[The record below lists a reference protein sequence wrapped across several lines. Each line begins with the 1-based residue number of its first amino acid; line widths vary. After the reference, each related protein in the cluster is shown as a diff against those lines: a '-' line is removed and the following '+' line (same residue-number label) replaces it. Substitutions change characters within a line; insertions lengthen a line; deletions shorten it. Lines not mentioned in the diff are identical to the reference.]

1 MPTPTPRVATDHTF
15 TADDGA
21 DIFYRHWA
29 PAEPAA
35 DPRAD
40 ARAVLLFHRGH
51 EHSARW
57 QELVDLIDLPDT
69 HFFAWDARGHGRT
82 DGPRG
87 DAPSFSRM
95 VRDAEAFSQ
104 HVAAEHQINQED
116 QAVLAQSVG
125 AVVAATWIHDYA
137 PPVRAMVLATPA
149 LAIKLYVPLAIPGL
163 RLLNKIKPGSFI
175 KSYVKPKMLTHDPR
189 QAELYANDELISPQ
203 ISVNILLGLHD
214 ASRRLVA
221 DAHAITTPTLM
232 LISGRDYVVKRGP
245 QDRLFERI
253 NTLDKKRVTYPGFF
267 HSTFW
272 EHERDRPI
280 AEARAFLA
288 PRLADAAPPPKA
300 SGELLGP
307 SSRVRDALES
317 PLPWTHPKRWSFAVQ
332 HMGLNTLARLSTG
345 VQIGWRDGFD
355 AGTSLD
361 HVYGN
366 KAKGVTPIGKL
377 IDRGYL
383 DAVGWRGIRQRKV
396 HIEQMLD
403 TAIADLLE
411 RDGEVR
417 LFDPGAGPGR
427 YVLDTIVRHEGQ
439 PITARLG
446 DFAQVNRDEGQRLIR
461 DYGLQDR
468 VAFHESDAFD
478 PDKLR
483 AAVADFK
490 PNLAIVSGLYELFPD
505 NALLERSLATIAEV
519 AAPHTHLL
527 TTNQPWHPQHEM
539 IARVLP
545 NREGMPWVMRCRSQ
559 QEMDALVR
567 EAGFVRRDLRIDNWG
582 IFSVAR
588 AERGE
593 A

>member
-1 MPTPTPRVATDHTF
+1 MPRSSTEHTF

-21 DIFYRHWA
+21 AIFYRHWA
-29 PAEPAA
+29 ATQST
-35 DPRAD
+35 D
-40 ARAVLLFHRGH
+40 APRAVLLFHRGH

-57 QELVDLIDLPDT
+57 QELVDRIDLPNA
-69 HFFAWDARGHGRT
+69 HFFAWDARGHGNT
-82 DGPRG
+82 EGPRG

-95 VRDAEAFSQ
+95 VRDAECFSK
-104 HVAAEHQINQED
+104 HVHHEHGINQAD

-149 LAIKLYVPLAIPGL
+149 LAIKLYVPAAIPGL
-163 RLLNKIKPGSFI
+163 RVLNKLKPGSFI
-175 KSYVKPKMLTHDPR
+175 KSYVKPKMLTHDDV
-189 QAELYANDELISPQ
+189 QAAAYAADEQISPQ

-214 ASRRLVA
+214 ASKRLVA

-232 LISGRDYVVKRGP
+232 LISGRDWVVKRGP

-253 NTLDKKRVTYPGFF
+253 NTLDKQRVVYPEFF

-272 EHERDRPI
+272 ERERDRPI
-280 AEARAFLA
+280 AEARAFLE
-288 PRLADAAPPPKA
+288 PRLAGAAPAPPA
-300 SGELLGP
+300 SADLLGP
-307 SSRVRDALES
+307 SSRRRDELES
-317 PLPWTHPKRWSFAVQ
+317 PLPWTHPKRWNFAGQ
-332 HMGLNTLARLSTG
+332 LLGLKTVARLSTG

-366 KAKGVTPIGKL
+366 KAKGITPIGKL

-383 DAVGWRGIRQRKV
+383 DAVGWKGIRQRKAHV
-396 HIEQMLD
+396 EQMLD
-403 TAIADLLE
+403 DAIARLLE
-411 RDGEVR
+411 RDGGVR
-417 LFDPGAGPGR
+417 LYDPGAGPGR

-446 DFAQVNRDEGQRLIR
+446 DFAEVNRAEGQRLVR
-461 DYGLQDR
+461 DYRLEDR
-468 VAFHESDAFD
+468 VTFHESDAFD
-478 PDKLR
+478 PDKMR
-483 AAVADFK
+483 AALDGFT
-490 PNLAIVSGLYELFPD
+490 PNLVIVSGLYELFPD
-505 NALLERSLATIAEV
+505 NALLQRSLATIAEL
-519 AAPHTHLL
+519 ASPNAQLL
-527 TTNQPWHPQHEM
+527 YTDQPWHPQHEM

-545 NREGMPWVMRCRSQ
+545 NRDGRPWVMRCRSQ

-567 EAGFVRRDLRIDNWG
+567 EAGFSRRDLRIDDWG

-588 AERGE
+588 AERAGPASSE
-593 A
+593 AR